1 MIILYSIFLVSIAF
15 TSTIE
20 DQSARSIEE
29 IISTLFVDKK
39 GPKDLSTFRIDRCQ
53 NSKIDWSQF
62 LVPNKQTELEYNFKD
77 GCDLEGVLT
86 PHFYKPFVLDLKIR
100 NLFQFTN
107 IKSVNQIS
115 AILERDPIIKLDMK
129 EGSLQGGQTLIKF
142 EASYSVRI
150 KSSENK
156 TNIEHLGGEI
166 IIKKINSKDV
176 LIKKKIKRNI

>member
-1 MIILYSIFLVSIAF
+1 MIILYSIFLASIAF

-20 DQSARSIEE
+20 DQSVRSIEE

-115 AILERDPIIKLDMK
+115 AILERDPVIKLEMK
-129 EGSLQGGQTLIKF
+129 DGALKGGESNLKF
-142 EASYSVRI
+142 EANYSIRTKIVQ
-150 KSSENK
+150 NK
-156 TNIEHLGGEI
+156 LEIEHLGGEI
-166 IIKKINSKDV
+166 LISEINTKKV
-176 LIKKKIKRNI
+176 LIKKRILFK